1 MVLYSIDGVGGIPAV
16 VVIAGVVLVGIW
28 TSNIVFDHGVPNYI
42 SRKIGHGAGGL
53 AFLASLFFA
62 TPAWPI
68 AVASGF
74 GVMLL
79 TARLVRPH
87 ILRGVGGTGRNS
99 TALAEIWFP
108 WVAVPVFAVSWY
120 WFGKPEVSVSS
131 LLFMAWGDGITGLV
145 RSVVYHRAI
154 KGLWGSLAMLCVC
167 LVIAGVLIRPFWIGV
182 VASIVAVAAERA
194 FGDYGIF
201 QWGDDNWAIP
211 LASMGTILGLM
222 GATGIL

>member
-1 MVLYSIDGVGGIPAV
+1 MVLYSIDGVGGIPAAIL
-16 VVIAGVVLVGIW
+16 IAGIVLAGIW
-28 TSNIVFDHGVPNYI
+28 TSNIVFDHGVPNYV
-42 SRKIGHGAGGL
+42 SRKIGHGAGGC

-74 GVMLL
+74 GVILL
-79 TARLVRPH
+79 TARLVRPN

-120 WFGKPEVSVSS
+120 WLGKPEVSVSS

-167 LVIAGVLIRPFWIGV
+167 LAIAGVLIRPFWIGI

-201 QWGDDNWAIP
+201 KWGDDNWAIP